1 MGPLKGV
8 TVLELAGIG
17 PGPFAGMMLADM
29 GARVIRVDRIPSSG
43 GGALAAAMRNDS
55 IVDRGRRSI
64 AVDMKD
70 PRGVETVLKFVD
82 RADILIEG
90 FRPGVTEKLGL
101 GPAACHAR
109 NRALVY
115 GRITGWGQTGPLAQA
130 AGHDLNYIALSGALH
145 AMGPSDRPPA
155 PPLNLVGDYGG
166 GGMLLAL
173 GVVAALYEAQRSGTG
188 QVVDAA
194 MSDGAAVLMAAVYGL
209 MAKGYWSDKRESNFL
224 DGSAPFYGN
233 YECADGRYVSI
244 GPIEPQF
251 YSLLLKKCGITDPQF
266 SNQWERAEWPVLK
279 GKLAALFRTRGR
291 DEWCRLLEGSDACFA
306 PVLSMKE
313 APNHPHNLARAAFV
327 EWGGIAQP
335 APAPRFD
342 RTPSELPSPAP
353 AIGQDGVALLRELG
367 RSDAE
372 ITALLEAGVV
382 YQPAEM
388 GGE

>member
-1 MGPLKGV
+1 
-8 TVLELAGIG
+8 
-17 PGPFAGMMLADM
+17 
-29 GARVIRVDRIPSSG
+29 
-43 GGALAAAMRNDS
+43 
-55 IVDRGRRSI
+55 
-64 AVDMKD
+64 
-70 PRGVETVLKFVD
+70 
-82 RADILIEG
+82 
-90 FRPGVTEKLGL
+90 
-101 GPAACHAR
+101 
-109 NRALVY
+109 
-115 GRITGWGQTGPLAQA
+115 
-130 AGHDLNYIALSGALH
+130 
-145 AMGPSDRPPA
+145 
-155 PPLNLVGDYGG
+155 
-166 GGMLLAL
+166 
-173 GVVAALYEAQRSGTG
+173 
-188 QVVDAA
+188 VVDAA

-251 YSLLLKKCGITDPQF
+251 YILLLKKCGITDPQF

-291 DEWCRLLEGSDACFA
+291 DEWCALLEGSDACFA

-313 APNHPHNLARAAFV
+313 APSHPHNLARAAFV
-327 EWGGIAQP
+327 ECAGIAQP

-367 RSDAE
+367 HSDAE
-372 ITALLEAGVV
+372 ITTLLEAGVV
-382 YQPAEM
+382 YRSAQM